1 MFNATVPLCTQ
12 GRDTFSKLNTK
23 VTQQSKQGCELQS
36 FQVFFFVIIIANQ
49 SSTIIVSIFPRPSI
63 TTACKLHLFMPYGR
77 CLRDHSLPIRYIQY
91 QLEMEKLRTQK
102 FTFNY
107 LALDLIY

>member
-49 SSTIIVSIFPRPSI
+49 S
-63 TTACKLHLFMPYGR
+63 
-77 CLRDHSLPIRYIQY
+77 
-91 QLEMEKLRTQK
+91 
-102 FTFNY
+102 
-107 LALDLIY
+107 

>member
-23 VTQQSKQGCELQS
+23 VTQQSKQGLELQS

-49 SSTIIVSIFPRPSI
+49 S
-63 TTACKLHLFMPYGR
+63 
-77 CLRDHSLPIRYIQY
+77 
-91 QLEMEKLRTQK
+91 
-102 FTFNY
+102 
-107 LALDLIY
+107 